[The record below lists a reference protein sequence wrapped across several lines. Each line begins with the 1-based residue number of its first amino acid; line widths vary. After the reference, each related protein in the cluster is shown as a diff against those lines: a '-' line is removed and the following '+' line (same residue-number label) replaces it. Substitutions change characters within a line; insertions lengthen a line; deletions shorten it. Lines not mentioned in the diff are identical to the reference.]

1 MTSDVGARG
10 GGRENVRAEAAEI
23 SAVSWTYLILGVLW
37 ILYGG
42 LVLSYRA
49 GSVAAVA
56 GFVGVALIFGGVAD
70 LVVATRVRSGRWLY
84 MLSGI
89 LGIAAGVVTFAWPDI
104 TLYVVSVLLAWY
116 LIFSGVVHIVHA
128 LANTKL
134 PRWWTGLLLGVAELV
149 LGVWAVHSWQAS
161 LLTLMTLVGVW
172 AICHGV
178 NELYAGLTVRQVGKR
193 AEELLGA

>member
-10 GGRENVRAEAAEI
+10 GVRGNVRAEAAEI
-23 SAVSWTYLILGVLW
+23 SAVSWTYLILGILW

-70 LVVATRVRSGRWLY
+70 LVVATRVRSGRWLFI
-84 MLSGI
+84 LSGI

>member
-10 GGRENVRAEAAEI
+10 GVRENVRAEAAEI

-70 LVVATRVRSGRWLY
+70 LVVATRVRSGRWLFI
-84 MLSGI
+84 LSGI

-128 LANTKL
+128 LANAKL

>member
-10 GGRENVRAEAAEI
+10 GVRENVRAEAAEI
-23 SAVSWTYLILGVLW
+23 SAVSWTYLILGILW

-128 LANTKL
+128 LADAPV

>member
-1 MTSDVGARG
+1 MTSDVGTRG
-10 GGRENVRAEAAEI
+10 GGRENVRAEAAEN

-128 LANTKL
+128 LADTKL